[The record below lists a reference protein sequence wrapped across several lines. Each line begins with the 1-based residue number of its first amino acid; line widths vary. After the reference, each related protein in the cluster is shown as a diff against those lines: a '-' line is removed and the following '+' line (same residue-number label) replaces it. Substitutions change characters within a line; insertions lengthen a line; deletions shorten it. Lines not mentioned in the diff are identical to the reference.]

1 LELNL
6 TLEVNESRFHQV
18 RRASYESF
26 VLGNQ
31 SLDGDTRRLAGSLR
45 SGGKGRFG
53 RKVLLP
59 SLREV
64 TGQTLLELSMFS
76 WVGRSVSGVELV
88 PGDFVILSS
97 FHDRAEVIWKKIK

>member
-1 LELNL
+1 LKS
-6 TLEVNESRFHQV
+6 TKVDSIKSSHESL
-18 RRASYESF
+18 

-45 SGGKGRFG
+45 SGRKGGFG

-76 WVGRSVSGVELV
+76 WVDRSVNSVELV
-88 PGDFVILSS
+88 PGDFVILSPL
-97 FHDRAEVIWKKIK
+97 HDRAEVI

>member
-6 TLEVNESRFHQV
+6 TLEVNESRLHQV
-18 RRASYESF
+18 RRASHESLA
-26 VLGNQ
+26 LGNQ
-31 SLDGDTRRLAGSLR
+31 SLDSDTRRLAGSLR
-45 SGGKGRFG
+45 SGGKGGFG

-76 WVGRSVSGVELV
+76 WVGRSVSNVELV
-88 PGDFVILSS
+88 PGDFVIVSPLN
-97 FHDRAEVIWKKIK
+97 DRAEVI